1 MSYAT
6 IRTAVDDRGVATLE
20 LARAAKHNA
29 LNPEMI
35 AELTTA
41 AARLGA
47 DESVR
52 VVVLRGLGDSFC
64 AGGDLEWMQA
74 QFAASRQQ
82 RLREARALAEMLR
95 ALNELPKP
103 LIGAVQGAAYGGG
116 LGLMSVCDAVIAVDS
131 AKFGL
136 TETRLGL
143 IPATIAP
150 YVIARLGE
158 GRARRMFFSPR
169 IWSASEARD
178 LGLVNVVTASADFAA
193 AVEAEVA
200 PYLSAAPHAVAAAK
214 DLARALGPVID
225 DTVISATIERLAD
238 TWEAAEAQEGV
249 TAFLEAAQTVV
260 GRLRKV
266 YRSLT
271 QSRHPVLGTGS
282 TPASAN
288 STYRGLAR
296 AT

>member
-1 MSYAT
+1 MSDAT
-6 IRTAVDDRGVATLE
+6 IRTTVDDRGVATLE
-20 LARAAKHNA
+20 LVRPEKHNA

-47 DESVR
+47 DDSVR
-52 VVVLRGLGDSFC
+52 VVVLRGEGASFC
-64 AGGDLEWMQA
+64 AGGDLAWMQA
-74 QFAASRQQ
+74 QFTATRLQ

-103 LIGAVQGAAYGGG
+103 LIGAVQGPAYGGG
-116 LGLMSVCDAVIAVDS
+116 VGLMSVCDAVIAIDT

-169 IWSASEARD
+169 IWSAQEARD
-178 LGLVNVVTASADFAA
+178 IGLVSVLTDSAGFEPAISS
-193 AVEAEVA
+193 EIT
-200 PYLSAAPHAVAAAK
+200 PYLSAAPHAVASAK
-214 DLARALGPVID
+214 ELARALGPIID

-238 TWEAAEAQEGV
+238 TWEGAEAKEGV
-249 TAFLEAAQTVV
+249 SAFLEKRKPWWV
-260 GRLRKV
+260 G
-266 YRSLT
+266 
-271 QSRHPVLGTGS
+271 
-282 TPASAN
+282 
-288 STYRGLAR
+288 
-296 AT
+296 

>member
-1 MSYAT
+1 MSYAS
-6 IRTAVDDRGVATLE
+6 IRTSVDDRGVATLE
-20 LARAAKHNA
+20 LARPEKHNA

-52 VVVLRGLGDSFC
+52 VVVLRGLGSNQGSNAGGSFC
-64 AGGDLEWMQA
+64 AGGDLAWMQA
-74 QFAASRQQ
+74 QFTATRQQ

-103 LIGAVQGAAYGGG
+103 LIGAVHGPAYGGG
-116 LGLMSVCDAVIAVDS
+116 VGLMSVCDAVIAVDT

-158 GRARRMFFSPR
+158 GRARRLVFSPR
-169 IWSASEARD
+169 IWTAAEARD
-178 LGLVNVVTASADFAA
+178 FGLVSVLTDDAGFEAA
-193 AVEAEVA
+193 LAAEVT
-200 PYLSAAPHAVAAAK
+200 PYLSAAPQAVASAK
-214 DLARALGPVID
+214 ALARALGPIID

-238 TWEAAEAQEGV
+238 MWEGAEAQEGV
-249 TAFLEAAQTVV
+249 SAFLEKRKPWWV
-260 GRLRKV
+260 G
-266 YRSLT
+266 
-271 QSRHPVLGTGS
+271 
-282 TPASAN
+282 
-288 STYRGLAR
+288 
-296 AT
+296 